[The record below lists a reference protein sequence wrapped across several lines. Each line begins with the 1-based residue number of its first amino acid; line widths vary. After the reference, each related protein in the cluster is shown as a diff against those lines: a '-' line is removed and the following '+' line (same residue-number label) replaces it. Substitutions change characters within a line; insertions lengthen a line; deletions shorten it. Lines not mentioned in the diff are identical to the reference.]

1 MQWHSKSTKQRLE
14 NPGHQGKRGT
24 IAKSGSKTK
33 TEAEDSV
40 DLEEVSGAAE
50 AEEAA
55 EEAAKIIQEEEEIV
69 EEVEVIMEEVN
80 CNRSLEQLM
89 DIDSSTSVMEP
100 G

>member
-14 NPGHQGKRGT
+14 NPGHQGKWET
-24 IAKSGSKTK
+24 IAKSGRKTK

-40 DLEEVSGAAE
+40 DSEEVLGVAE
-50 AEEAA
+50 AGEEA
-55 EEAAKIIQEEEEIV
+55 ELIQEEEEIV

-80 CNRSLEQLM
+80 WNRFLEQLM
-89 DIDSSTSVMEP
+89 DLDSSTLAMEP

>member
-1 MQWHSKSTKQRLE
+1 MQWQLKSKKNRLE
-14 NPGHQGKRGT
+14 NPGHQGKWWT

-50 AEEAA
+50 AKEAA
-55 EEAAKIIQEEEEIV
+55 EEEADFIQEEEEIV
-69 EEVEVIMEEVN
+69 EELEVITKEVN
-80 CNRSLEQLM
+80 YNRYLEQLM
-89 DIDSSTSVMEP
+89 DLDSSTSAMEP

>member
-1 MQWHSKSTKQRLE
+1 MV
-14 NPGHQGKRGT
+14 
-24 IAKSGSKTK
+24 
-33 TEAEDSV
+33 DS
-40 DLEEVSGAAE
+40 EEVSGAAE

-55 EEAAKIIQEEEEIV
+55 ELIQEEEEIV

-89 DIDSSTSVMEP
+89 DLDSSTSGMEP